1 MRLLSIDLM
10 NPMVLLVLGVFVSG
24 CTTSATSTRDAAD
37 ADASGSLSPQNCTV
51 CAARGVSAPGH
62 TAQVHDTSDVAT
74 VSSTGICCP
83 MCGTHAQ
90 KRLGKLD
97 GVEWVDVNLHTGDVF
112 VGLDPETPRPA
123 AAALQEEI
131 RKSGFTPG
139 AVTLPESEPQR

>member
-1 MRLLSIDLM
+1 ML
-10 NPMVLLVLGVFVSG
+10 P
-24 CTTSATSTRDAAD
+24 
-37 ADASGSLSPQNCTV
+37 
-51 CAARGVSAPGH
+51 
-62 TAQVHDTSDVAT
+62 DVR
-74 VSSTGICCP
+74 
-83 MCGTHAQ
+83 THAQ

-123 AAALQEEI
+123 AEAMQEEI